1 MKMDLSEMYGH
12 IICAC
17 KYSLTLAHVSIRL
30 AETLV
35 SHSFRLLNAT
45 VTELSAT
52 TLTQKQNT

>member
-1 MKMDLSEMYGH
+1 MKMDISEMYSH
-12 IICAC
+12 IICA
-17 KYSLTLAHVSIRL
+17 YSGSWLNL

-52 TLTQKQNT
+52 TLSQKQIT